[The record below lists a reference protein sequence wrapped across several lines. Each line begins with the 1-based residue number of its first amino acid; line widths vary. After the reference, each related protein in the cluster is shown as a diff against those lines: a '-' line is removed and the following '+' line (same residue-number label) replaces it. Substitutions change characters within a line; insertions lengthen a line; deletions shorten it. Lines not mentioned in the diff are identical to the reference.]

1 MEIYDYDG
9 LKLGTVFV
17 VECLGASYGGTATYL
32 EYIVAIT
39 DDNTFSGFE
48 LYTQNETGNNPEQ
61 FESDEYAAQIIGIP
75 IDELAYPVVQTDATG
90 GSTITNNAILTSLEN
105 VARFYIEEI
114 KEEEFNRPDPMA
126 VTNHALFLSPAFP
139 TADHFESVY
148 LDNPYEG
155 IIGNMF
161 AAYDAGNTLL
171 GHVYVF
177 AASGNGGLIWLSWGV
192 DLAGNTVELAVL
204 AHAETWETAPYVG
217 GEALATATLLTQYEG
232 VAISY
237 FIANDAIV
245 DDYAGVTITTS
256 GIETAITII
265 ATYHEDNVGGGS

>member
-1 MEIYDYDG
+1 
-9 LKLGTVFV
+9 
-17 VECLGASYGGTATYL
+17 
-32 EYIVAIT
+32 
-39 DDNTFSGFE
+39 
-48 LYTQNETGNNPEQ
+48 
-61 FESDEYAAQIIGIP
+61 
-75 IDELAYPVVQTDATG
+75 
-90 GSTITNNAILTSLEN
+90 
-105 VARFYIEEI
+105 
-114 KEEEFNRPDPMA
+114 
-126 VTNHALFLSPAFP
+126 
-139 TADHFESVY
+139 
-148 LDNPYEG
+148 
-155 IIGNMF
+155 
-161 AAYDAGNTLL
+161 
-171 GHVYVF
+171 VF